1 MAICVDLTQAALES
15 TGFEKEGKYVG
26 MWGNIGTGAVIGF
39 AAGGPIG
46 VPGGVLLGFG
56 RWLVGA
62 AVGGALDDKL
72 D

>member
-1 MAICVDLTQAALES
+1 
-15 TGFEKEGKYVG
+15 

-39 AAGGPIG
+39 AASGPIG

-56 RWLVGA
+56 RWLVGE